1 MMRRRN
7 DQLMRASLLALA
19 LAVAGMLILPKPAAA
34 HGDEGHAGHAGHR
47 MPAALA
53 LHATA
58 STHAQHADHAGH
70 AMHAAPAAS
79 RPEDVS
85 VRLPDVQLRDQ
96 HGRALSLAEDVIG
109 DRIVVMDFV
118 YTSCTTVCPVASAI
132 MSQVEDTLGERV
144 GRDVALVSISVD
156 PARDTPARLR
166 EYASRLG
173 AGEGWSWL
181 TGSAPAVNDTL
192 KGLGTWTPDF
202 KDHPVVT
209 MVGDGRSGTWRRFY
223 GFADP
228 AQLVAQVES
237 LTAAR
242 AAKEH

>member
-1 MMRRRN
+1 MRGRN
-7 DQLMRASLLALA
+7 DRLMRASLLALA
-19 LAVAGMLILPKPAAA
+19 LAVAGMLILPNRAAA
-34 HGDEGHAGHAGHR
+34 HGEAAHDAHAEHR
-47 MPAALA
+47 MPAAPVV
-53 LHATA
+53 HAAA
-58 STHAQHADHAGH
+58 SAHAQHGDHAQHAAQATPTGKH
-70 AMHAAPAAS
+70 
-79 RPEDVS
+79 PEDVS

-96 HGRALSLAEDVIG
+96 HDRALSLAEDVIG

-132 MSQVEDTLGERV
+132 MSQVEQKLGNRV

-166 EYASRLG
+166 EYASRIG

-181 TGSAPAVNDTL
+181 TGNAPAVNETL

-209 MVGDGRSGTWRRFY
+209 MVGDRQRGTWRRFY

>member
-1 MMRRRN
+1 MHV
-7 DQLMRASLLALA
+7 SPIALA
-19 LAVAGMLILPKPAAA
+19 LAVAATLMLPNGAAA
-34 HGDEGHAGHAGHR
+34 HGNAGHDAHAGHR
-47 MPAALA
+47 MPEAPVLQAA
-53 LHATA
+53 A
-58 STHAQHADHAGH
+58 SPHAQHGDHAAH
-70 AMHAAPAAS
+70 TAPAAS

-85 VRLPDVQLRDQ
+85 VSLPDVLLRDQ
-96 HGRALSLAEDVIG
+96 HDRALNLADDVIG

-132 MSQVEDTLGERV
+132 MSQVEDRLGARV

-156 PARDTPARLR
+156 PARDTPSRLR

-173 AGEGWSWL
+173 AGAGWSWL

-202 KDHPVVT
+202 EDHPVVT

-228 AQLVAQVES
+228 AQLVAQVEF

>member
-1 MMRRRN
+1 MMWRSN
-7 DQLMRASLLALA
+7 DQLMRASLLALVLA
-19 LAVAGMLILPKPAAA
+19 LAVAGMLLLPKRAAA
-34 HGDEGHAGHAGHR
+34 HGDEGHDAHAV
-47 MPAALA
+47 
-53 LHATA
+53 
-58 STHAQHADHAGH
+58 HAGH
-70 AMHAAPAAS
+70 AAAAQS
-79 RPEDVS
+79 RPQDVS
-85 VRLPDVQLRDQ
+85 VRLPDVPLRDQ
-96 HGRALSLAEDVIG
+96 HDRVRHLAADVIG

-132 MSQVEDTLGERV
+132 MSQVEGQLGERV
-144 GRDVALVSISVD
+144 GRDVALVTLSVD

-166 EYASRLG
+166 EYAGRLG
-173 AGEGWSWL
+173 AGAGWAWL
-181 TGSAPAVNDTL
+181 TGSAPAVNATL

-209 MVGDGRSGTWRRFY
+209 MVGDARSGTWRRFY

-228 AQLVAQVES
+228 AQLVAQVDS